1 MGYVR
6 QQAITTQAGLAT
18 ALGCKQPQVS
28 GYIRRKDWPFGKGP
42 WKPSQV
48 PVIQRWRADNLKQG
62 APEKPK
68 PGDTRTSKLREEKL
82 DAEVRKLRAQADE
95 AETALARERGKLVP
109 VEEVKAEWSRIGQRI
124 RNELQNLA
132 GSIVPDALT
141 LGMPMTAAGEFQAK
155 CEARILGVLRA
166 MSDAG
171 RAEEDEENV

>member
-1 MGYVR
+1 VR
-6 QQAITTQAGLAT
+6 HPAIATQAALAK

-42 WKPSQV
+42 WKPGQI
-48 PVIQRWRADNLKQG
+48 PAIQRWRADNLKPG

-68 PGDTRTSKLREEKL
+68 AGDTRTSKLREEKL

-95 AETALARERGKLVP
+95 AETALARERGKLIP
-109 VEEVKAEWSRIGQRI
+109 VEEVKAEWTKIGQRI

-132 GSIVPDALT
+132 SSIVPDALT
-141 LGMPMTAAGEFQAK
+141 LGMPMQAAAEFQMK
-155 CEARILGVLRA
+155 CEAKILGVLRA

-171 RAEEDEENV
+171 RADETEETD